1 MINSPHVPGAGVL
14 FAVMLKK
21 MASAVSVDKKEQD
34 RQREISS
41 FSDRGRPCVT
51 NVYHHPSTFYAN
63 EL

>member
-1 MINSPHVPGAGVL
+1 MNSPHAPNAGVL

-21 MASAVSVDKKEQD
+21 KMASAVRVDKKEQD
-34 RQREISS
+34 RKREISS

-51 NVYHHPSTFYAN
+51 NVYHHPSPCYAN